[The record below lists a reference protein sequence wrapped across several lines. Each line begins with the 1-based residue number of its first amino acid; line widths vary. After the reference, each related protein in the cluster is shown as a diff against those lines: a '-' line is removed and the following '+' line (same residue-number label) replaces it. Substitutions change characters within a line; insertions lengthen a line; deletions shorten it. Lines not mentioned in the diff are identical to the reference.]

1 MSTSD
6 TTPMTQPVASPSL
19 RGILCLVGGATV
31 FSLQDVVIKMMSG
44 GYPLSQV
51 LTLRCVIAFVPLY
64 FLLRFGG
71 GGLRA
76 LNSQRLPLLL
86 VRAALLLVAYTTY
99 YLAMATLPL
108 AVVVALFFA
117 APLFIVVL
125 AQPYLGERVNGTQVL
140 AVSVGFVGVIVI
152 CRPGGDLLDPAAFL
166 AILSALVYGMAA
178 LLARK
183 MGDTESGAVMAIYQ
197 NVIFLAGAMV
207 IAMITNAGTDLSI
220 AVEHR
225 SLTFLLRPWV
235 MPGLTDFLLI
245 ASTGLVGAC
254 GSFLLTQAYRL
265 AEANVVAPFEY
276 ASIPIATMFGW
287 AIWNEVPDRYTLI
300 GIALIIG
307 AGLYVLRSKRK
318 TA

>member
-1 MSTSD
+1 
-6 TTPMTQPVASPSL
+6 MTQSM
-19 RGILCLVGGATV
+19 RGILCLCGGAAI

-51 LTLRCVIAFVPLY
+51 LTMRCLVAFVPLY
-64 FLLRFGG
+64 FLLHFGG

-76 LNSQRLPLLL
+76 LKSQRLGLLL
-86 VRAALLLVAYTTY
+86 VRAALLLIAYTTY

-125 AQPYLGERVNGTQVL
+125 AQPFLGEKVSPTQVL
-140 AVSVGFVGVIVI
+140 AVSVGFAGVVVI
-152 CRPGGDLLDPAAFL
+152 CRPGSDLLDPAAFL

-183 MGDTESGAVMAIYQ
+183 MGGTESGAVMATYQ
-197 NVIFLAGAMV
+197 NIIFLAGAV
-207 IAMITNAGTDLSI
+207 AIAAFTNMGGDLS
-220 AVEHR
+220 AEVEHR
-225 SLTFLLRPWV
+225 SLAFLLRPWV
-235 MPGLTDFLLI
+235 MPDLTDFLLI
-245 ASTGLVGAC
+245 ASTGLVGAF

-265 AEANVVAPFEY
+265 AEANVAAPFEY
-276 ASIPIATMFGW
+276 ISIPIATLFGW
-287 AIWNEVPDRYTLI
+287 AIWDEVPDHYTLI

-307 AGLYVLRSKRK
+307 AGLYVLKSKR
-318 TA
+318 AAI